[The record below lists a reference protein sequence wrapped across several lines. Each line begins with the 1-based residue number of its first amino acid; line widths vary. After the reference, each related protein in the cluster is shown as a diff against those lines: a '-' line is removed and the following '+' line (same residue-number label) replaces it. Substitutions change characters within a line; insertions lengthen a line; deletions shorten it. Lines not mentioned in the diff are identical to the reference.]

1 MPSPTRS
8 PLFHVY
14 RVTRNR
20 CVLRRAD
27 GVEHTYWSPLD
38 GGYVYEV
45 TDARPGTL
53 GAQVCYG
60 LAGSGSTLRCDEGDC
75 LATLIRREA
84 RTAAGRRN
92 IAARM
97 DAALEEQ
104 EWTGGPAYLT
114 PDLRII
120 NSEQARALGL
130 GGVE

>member
-1 MPSPTRS
+1 MNT

-27 GVEHTYWSPLD
+27 GVEHAYWSPLD

-60 LAGSGSTLRCDEGDC
+60 LAGSGSTLRRDEGDC

-120 NSEQARALGL
+120 NSEQARTLGL

>member
-27 GVEHTYWSPLD
+27 GVEHHYWSPLD
-38 GGYVYEV
+38 GGYVREV
-45 TDARPGTL
+45 TESRPGTL

-60 LAGSGSTLRCDEGDC
+60 LASTGSTLHRSEDEC
-75 LATLIRREA
+75 LATIIRREA
-84 RTAAGRRN
+84 RSAAGRRS
-92 IAARM
+92 
-97 DAALEEQ
+97 LEERIVVANCEQ

-114 PDLRII
+114 ADGRIV
-120 NSEQARALGL
+120 SAEQL
-130 GGVE
+130 GGSR

>member
-8 PLFHVY
+8 PLFCVY

-27 GVEHTYWSPLD
+27 GVEHHYWSPLD
-38 GGYVYEV
+38 GGYVREV
-45 TDARPGTL
+45 TDSRPGTL

-60 LAGSGSTLRCDEGDC
+60 LATTGSTLHRGEDEC

-84 RTAAGRRN
+84 RSAAGRRN
-92 IAARM
+92 LAERIEVANS
-97 DAALEEQ
+97 EQ

-114 PDLRII
+114 SDLRIV
-120 NSEQARALGL
+120 SAEQL
-130 GGVE
+130 GGAR